1 MLIFRDETHI
11 TNDPTDTEQCPRI
24 SRRGAVV
31 VGSENVTKKQQ
42 IIGQTSKDTNK
53 ATPEDATYCNT

>member
-1 MLIFRDETHI
+1 MLILGDETHV
-11 TNDPTDTEQCPRI
+11 TNDPKDAERCPRI
-24 SRRGAVV
+24 SGRGAVV

-53 ATPEDATYCNT
+53 ATPEDATYSNT